1 MGAKTKL
8 SLLSFIDYGH
18 KNLYIFHINKP
29 YFYKRKNPL
38 SPSFRKNREIPD
50 RELRVIDEDGQ
61 NLGILGLDAALKI
74 AEEKNLDL
82 IEITAAATPPIVR
95 IGNYDKF
102 RYQKEKELKKERH
115 AQAQARDDMKQVRV
129 GLKSGR
135 NDLLVRA
142 RQIDEFLKEGYKVEI
157 LLKLRGRE
165 KANKEWALEK
175 LKEFLELITEDFRVM
190 SSPKAG
196 GTGFTVQINKT

>member
-1 MGAKTKL
+1 
-8 SLLSFIDYGH
+8 
-18 KNLYIFHINKP
+18 
-29 YFYKRKNPL
+29 
-38 SPSFRKNREIPD
+38 
-50 RELRVIDEDGQ
+50 
-61 NLGILGLDAALKI
+61 
-74 AEEKNLDL
+74 
-82 IEITAAATPPIVR
+82 
-95 IGNYDKF
+95 
-102 RYQKEKELKKERH
+102 
-115 AQAQARDDMKQVRV
+115 MKQVRV

-190 SSPKAG
+190 SSPRPG

>member
-1 MGAKTKL
+1 M
-8 SLLSFIDYGH
+8 
-18 KNLYIFHINKP
+18 
-29 YFYKRKNPL
+29 

-61 NLGILGLDAALKI
+61 NLGVLGLDAALKI
-74 AEEKNLDL
+74 AEGKNLDL
-82 IEITAAATPPIVR
+82 IEITATASPPIVR

-102 RYQKEKELKKERH
+102 RYQKEKELKKERYN
-115 AQAQARDDMKQVRV
+115 QSQARDDMKQVRV

-175 LKEFLELITEDFRVM
+175 FKEFLELITEEFRVM
-190 SSPKAG
+190 SGPKAG